1 MKRVWVLQHAPVE
14 TLGIIAEALDS
25 VGAKP
30 EYVPT
35 FEGAPVPQDMSEAAG
50 IIAMG
55 GPMGVY
61 EQETYP
67 FLTGEMSL
75 LRQAVEAGKPALG
88 VCLGSQLLAGA
99 LGAPVSRGQTEIG
112 WFPVALTDDA
122 GSDPLWRD
130 APSPFTSLLWH
141 GDVFA
146 LPEGAVSLA
155 ATELVAPQAF
165 RYGASAYGFLFHM
178 EYTEDMIRGMVEA
191 FPEELES
198 AGVSGETLLA
208 EIGLH
213 LEKLNALGRI
223 VFRRWARLLA

>member
-1 MKRVWVLQHAPVE
+1 MKRVWVLQHAQVE

-25 VGAKP
+25 VGAAP

-35 FEGAPVPQDMSEAAG
+35 FDGAPVPPDMSEAAG
-50 IIAMG
+50 VIAMG

-67 FLTGEMSL
+67 FLTGEMRL

-99 LGAPVSRGQTEIG
+99 LGASVSRGRTEIG
-112 WFPVALTDDA
+112 WFPVTLTDDS

-130 APSPFTSLLWH
+130 APSPFTGLLWH

-155 ATELVAPQAF
+155 ATDLVAPQAF
-165 RYGASAYGFLFHM
+165 RYGSSAYGFLFHM
-178 EYTEDMIRGMVEA
+178 EYTEDMIRGMVES

-198 AGVSGETLLA
+198 AGVSGETLLK

-213 LEKLNALGRI
+213 LEKLNALGGT